1 MPYILAIVIT
11 AIKKWNN
18 HRSRSNPACT
28 NPLLID
34 SKSWNMIS
42 EVMCPLKTPKL
53 CIAKI
58 EAVTC
63 LKAEGKFCVVFG
75 KRLLMTS

>member
-1 MPYILAIVIT
+1 
-11 AIKKWNN
+11 
-18 HRSRSNPACT
+18 
-28 NPLLID
+28 
-34 SKSWNMIS
+34 MIS